1 MNVSEILAKSAE
13 MRPEKTAVI
22 DRHGAVS
29 YSALF
34 SGMVSLSRRLR
45 EVGVD
50 PGHGVGIM
58 ARNGREFII
67 SAFAALQAGAVIL
80 PIHHQIRR
88 TELNELL
95 ETCGIHFVI
104 DDMSGI
110 KPGDGPSSDL
120 QIKGADPLRITR
132 IGSVGSTGSYD
143 RKPIIESFED
153 AAFVRF
159 TSGTTGRS
167 KGVVVSHRGIMER
180 TATANRGLGL
190 SHEDVVLCVLP
201 MAFHFIVS
209 TILYLEAGAT
219 IIICPD
225 LLAQSILHQA
235 NQHSATFLYAS
246 PMHYRLLSADR
257 SGIGFKTLRR
267 AVSTSSSLPS
277 GTSLNFYEKFG
288 IPVSQA
294 YGIIECGIPL
304 MNLENPIGK
313 PASVGRPLPGYEV
326 SILDDRLVPVHSGVV
341 GQLAF
346 RGPGM
351 FSGYLNPLRRA
362 EDILCEG
369 WFLSGDQALKDGDGD
384 VTIVGRTKS
393 MINVAGN
400 KVFPEEVEAV
410 VNRHPDVHVSRA
422 SWRPHL
428 QMGEVVHV
436 DVVLKDPSGEIDTEG
451 LMRFCRER
459 LTGYKV
465 PQSVAVVKE
474 INETLSGKISRA
486 DKL

>member
-1 MNVSEILAKSAE
+1 MNVAEILAKSAE

-34 SGMVSLSRRLR
+34 SEMVSMSRRLR
-45 EVGVD
+45 ELGVE

-67 SAFAALQAGAVIL
+67 SAFAALQTGAVIL
-80 PIHHQIRR
+80 PIYHQIRR

-95 ETCGIHFVI
+95 ETCSIHSVI

-120 QIKGADPLRITR
+120 QIRGGDTLRISR
-132 IGSVGSTGSYD
+132 IGSAGVTGSYD
-143 RKPIIESFED
+143 RKPITESFKD

-180 TATANRGLGL
+180 TAAANRGLGL

-201 MAFHFIVS
+201 MAFHFLVS
-209 TILYLEAGAT
+209 TILYLEAGAA

-225 LLAQSILHQA
+225 LLAQSILNQA

-257 SGIGFKTLRR
+257 SDLRFKTLRR

-277 GTSLNFYEKFG
+277 VTSLNFYERFG
-288 IPVSQA
+288 IPVCQA

-313 PASVGRPLPGYEV
+313 PASVGRPLPGYEAA
-326 SILDDRLVPVHSGVV
+326 ILDDRLVQVQAGVV
-341 GQLAF
+341 GQLAL

-351 FSGYLNPLRRA
+351 FSGYLNPKRHA
-362 EDILCEG
+362 EDILCDG
-369 WFLSGDQALKDGDGD
+369 WFLSGDQAIKDGDGD
-384 VTIVGRTKS
+384 VTIAGRTKS

-410 VNRHPDVHVSRA
+410 VNRYPDVQVSRA

-436 DVVLKDPSGEIDTEG
+436 DVVLKDPSGEIDAEG

-465 PQSVAVVKE
+465 PQSVAVVRE

-486 DKL
+486 EV

>member
-1 MNVSEILAKSAE
+1 MNISEILAKSAE

-22 DRHGAVS
+22 DMYAAVS

-34 SGMVSLSRRLR
+34 SEVVSLSRRLR
-45 EVGVD
+45 ESGVE

-67 SAFAALQAGAVIL
+67 SAFASLLTGAVIL

-88 TELNELL
+88 NELNEVL
-95 ETCGIHFVI
+95 ETCSIHFVI

-110 KPGDGPSSDL
+110 KPGDGLFSEL
-120 QIKGADPLRITR
+120 QIKGANPLRFTQ
-132 IGSVGSTGSYD
+132 IGSVGSSASYD
-143 RKPIIESFED
+143 RKPITESFED

-167 KGVVVSHRGIMER
+167 KGVVVSHRGIVER
-180 TATANRGLGL
+180 TAAANGGLGI

-201 MAFHFIVS
+201 MAFHFLVS
-209 TILYLEAGAT
+209 TILYLEAGAA
-219 IIICPD
+219 IVICPD
-225 LLAQSILHQA
+225 LLAQSILSQA

-246 PMHYRLLSADR
+246 PMHYRLLAADR
-257 SGIGFKTLRR
+257 SGLGFKTLRR

-313 PASVGRPLPGYEV
+313 PSSVGRPLPGYEV
-326 SILDDRLVPVHSGVV
+326 SILDDRLEQVQDGVV

-351 FSGYLNPLRRA
+351 FSGYLNPPRHA
-362 EDILCEG
+362 EDILSEG

-384 VTIVGRTKS
+384 VTIAGRTKS

-400 KVFPEEVEAV
+400 KVFPEEVESV

-436 DVVLKDPSGEIDTEG
+436 DVVLKDPSGKIDTEG

-465 PQSVAVVKE
+465 PQSIAVVSE
-474 INETLSGKISRA
+474 INETLSGKISRFGV
-486 DKL
+486 